1 MTTTH
6 DRPGA
11 EGIRRLRLPELLPEP
26 LSHYCDV
33 VESDGWI
40 FVSGLLALAPD
51 GSLLGKGDARLQCR
65 AILATLGQVL
75 AAAGGSLDDV
85 VKVTVFLVDMDDRQ
99 RINPERES
107 AFGASLPAS
116 TLVEVSRLAHPDA
129 LVEVE
134 CVARARSLP
143 GSR

>member
-11 EGIRRLRLPELLPEP
+11 EEIRRLRLPELLPEP